1 MANTYNMVNLDRI
14 QATKA
19 GGIVSVKWDGGKLQ
33 NGTPIT
39 LGNLVTGETEVFYA
53 QCSGSTGT
61 LASSAVYLVANPEV
75 MYEAG
80 TMIEDF
86 IATTG
91 QIMRAYPL
99 ANSDI
104 FTLSSGAYAG
114 GTAALTDYVIM
125 RSTGTTTTG
134 MSDWI
139 LTGTISANRT
149 VGKVIELTTI
159 GYDNNNAAAI
169 LIVKA

>member
-1 MANTYNMVNLDRI
+1 MANTYKMVNLDRL

-19 GGIVSVKWDGGKLQ
+19 GGIVSVKWDGGRLE

-53 QCSGSTGT
+53 QCTGATGT

-80 TMIEDF
+80 TMIDDF
-86 IATTG
+86 VATTG

-104 FTLSSGAYAG
+104 FTLSSGAYIG

-125 RSTGTTTTG
+125 TATGAANGLST
-134 MSDWI
+134 WI
-139 LTGTISANRT
+139 LTGTMSANRT

-159 GYDNNNAAAI
+159 GYDDNNAASV
-169 LIVKA
+169 LIIKA